1 MPTQVANEKWI
12 LTVKELHLGHC
23 KETFRAGAVIEL
35 DEANGRLIID
45 GRRFNDTRD
54 LDVLKRQSE
63 NHPENPWVIPF
74 SPEARKEI
82 LAAVAPKPVSQAK
95 QLRPDQKLQV
105 IQSDEDLNEDID
117 ISSTKV
123 AKVNAAARVAAQQRV
138 KTNGMEVIRGDETVE
153 ERLASLKGKNDI
165 GSIAERARIKASG
178 SVNMPIVKDDS
189 LGAGFTGKSAVSLNA
204 GQHLPSRAEADAKKG
219 DAQAQA
225 DARKKQAEAVRQR
238 QGGGMVEDDA
248 QVEAHVVESGG
259 EASGAVPVDAEKAA
273 LKAENDELKA
283 RMDRLEKMMVAQQGA
298 APKRGKKVAA
308 GE

>member
-63 NHPENPWVIPF
+63 NHPENPWVIPY

-248 QVEAHVVESGG
+248 KVEAHIVEDGG
-259 EASGAVPVDAEKAA
+259 QASGAVPVDAEKAA